1 MKLNKCLQAPA
12 LSITLTILTLLTGTQ
27 MPVAAVLKN
36 VSEYEGERC
45 NTPPK
50 GSGIIVGYF
59 SGSQFGASVSQ
70 ESYHQVSRYRC
81 FKNLEICKGWLYTMN
96 SLYSDAGPPTI
107 SRCFIR

>member
-1 MKLNKCLQAPA
+1 MIQLKKITFFLVSAAFMMPA
-12 LSITLTILTLLTGTQ
+12 LIPAPTS
-27 MPVAAVLKN
+27 AAVLKN
-36 VSEYEGERC
+36 ISEYEGERC

-59 SGSQFGASVSQ
+59 SGFQYGASVSH
-70 ESYHQVSRYRC
+70 ESYYKVSRYRC

-96 SLYSDAGPPTI
+96 SLYTDAGPPTI